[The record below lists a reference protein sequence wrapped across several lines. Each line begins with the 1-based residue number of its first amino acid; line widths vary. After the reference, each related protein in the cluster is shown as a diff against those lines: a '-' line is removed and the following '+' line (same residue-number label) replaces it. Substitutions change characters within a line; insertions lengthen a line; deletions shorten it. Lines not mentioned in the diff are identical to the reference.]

1 MIDFIQAGGF
11 FMWPL
16 LACSVLIVSIC
27 IERIWFLQ
35 DRLVLPNG
43 LKDQI
48 TNLNNKNLLSNTKI
62 NNKNILN

>member
-1 MIDFIQAGGF
+1 MIEFLQAGGF

-48 TNLNNKNLLSNTKI
+48 C
-62 NNKNILN
+62 